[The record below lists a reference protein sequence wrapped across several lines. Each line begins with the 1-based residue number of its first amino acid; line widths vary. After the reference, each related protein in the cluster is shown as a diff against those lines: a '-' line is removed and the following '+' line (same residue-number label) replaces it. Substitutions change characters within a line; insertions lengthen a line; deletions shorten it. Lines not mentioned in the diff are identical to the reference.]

1 MKPACAALEAVLAR
15 MRPGRPLA
23 VASTLLAHGLEALP
37 ARLDG
42 DPVTALN
49 TEAVRK
55 LAGAR
60 VRTFRPW
67 RNHPQD
73 TAAMPVVG
81 VVAAPTT

>member
-1 MKPACAALEAVLAR
+1 MKPACAALEAVLTH

-23 VASTLLAHGLEALP
+23 VASALIAHRLKALP
-37 ARLDG
+37 ARLEG

-55 LAGAR
+55 LTGAR
-60 VRTFRPW
+60 VGTFRPW

>member
-1 MKPACAALEAVLAR
+1 MAMTV
-15 MRPGRPLA
+15 A
-23 VASTLLAHGLEALP
+23 VATHGLEALP

-42 DPVTALN
+42 DPVAALN

-55 LAGAR
+55 LTGAR